1 MKVSREQ
8 AAENRERI
16 VNVAAKLFRE
26 RGFDGIGVADIMS
39 GAGLTHGGFYGHFES
54 KNDLA
59 VEACTRA
66 LDTSA
71 QKWNALIETGAD
83 PLKAITES
91 YLSVRHRDRPG
102 DGCVISALGT
112 DVARQDKSVRRV
124 VTKGLEDLV
133 DRLAGLM
140 PGRSRAAKRRKA
152 LASFAAMVGAVSM
165 ARAVDDPRLSDEIL
179 QAVSASLAAGKH

>member
-59 VEACTRA
+59 MEACTRA
-66 LDTSA
+66 LDASV
-71 QKWNALIETGAD
+71 QKWDTLIETGAD
-83 PLKAITES
+83 PLKTITES

-133 DRLAGLM
+133 NRLAGLM
-140 PGRSRAAKRRKA
+140 PGSKATKRRKA

-165 ARAVDDPRLSDEIL
+165 ARAVDDPELSEEIL

>member
-59 VEACTRA
+59 AEACTRA
-66 LDTSA
+66 LDASM

-83 PLKAITES
+83 PLKTITES

-140 PGRSRAAKRRKA
+140 PGSKAAKRRKA

-165 ARAVDDPRLSDEIL
+165 ARAVDDPELSEEIL
-179 QAVSASLAAGKH
+179 QAVSASLAADKL

>member
-1 MKVSREQ
+1 MRVSREQ
-8 AAENRERI
+8 AAENRRRI
-16 VNVAAKLFRE
+16 VDAAARLFRDK
-26 RGFDGIGVADIMS
+26 GFDGVGVDAIMKS
-39 GAGLTHGGFYGHFES
+39 AGLTHGGFYGHFES

-66 LDTSA
+66 LDTSV
-71 QKWNALIETGAD
+71 QKWNALIETAAD

-133 DRLAGLM
+133 DRFGVHEMLISTRAHGTPAKLRSMELIAGAFAL
-140 PGRSRAAKRRKA
+140 PGRVAA
-152 LASFAAMVGAVSM
+152 
-165 ARAVDDPRLSDEIL
+165 
-179 QAVSASLAAGKH
+179 